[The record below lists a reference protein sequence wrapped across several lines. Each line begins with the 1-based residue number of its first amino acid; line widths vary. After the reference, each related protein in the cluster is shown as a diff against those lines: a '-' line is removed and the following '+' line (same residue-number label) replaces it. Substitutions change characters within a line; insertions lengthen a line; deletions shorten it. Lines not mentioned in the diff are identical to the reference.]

1 MKKASYIPIDC
12 NYYDKL
18 EAWAVL
24 RQEVEV
30 VFLQESEKEE
40 VLRGLIEDFF
50 IEEGAEYMKMKD
62 GKSLRLDRLVA
73 VNGEAVPKSC

>member
-50 IEEGAEYMKMKD
+50 IEKGAEYMKMKD